1 MTYSSVDDVLTHK
14 ITSLQR
20 CVARARGLRA
30 RAGVEF
36 ATNHDLQD
44 AAVLNVLRACETAI
58 DLANMWLRRDQ
69 LGIPSESREAF
80 AILVRERCILAELGA
95 RLQNMVGFRNVAVH
109 QYRTLEP
116 DIVAAVI
123 DSGMDDLVAFAEI
136 VRQSNM
142 N

>member
-1 MTYSSVDDVLTHK
+1 MTHSSAEEVLAQK

-20 CVARARGLRA
+20 CVARARELRRKA
-30 RAGVEF
+30 DVDF
-36 ATNHDLQD
+36 ATSYDLQD

-58 DLANMWLRRDQ
+58 DLANMWLRHDR

-80 AILVRERCILAELGA
+80 AILVRERRIASVLGS

-116 DIVAAVI
+116 KIVAAVI
-123 DSGMDDLVAFAEI
+123 DSGLDDLVAFAEI
-136 VRQSNM
+136 VRQNNM
-142 N
+142 K

>member
-1 MTYSSVDDVLTHK
+1 MTRSSVEDVLAQK

-20 CVARARGLRA
+20 CAARARELRA

-36 ATNHDLQD
+36 ARSYDLQD

-80 AILVRERCILAELGA
+80 AILVRERCIPAELGA
-95 RLQNMVGFRNVAVH
+95 RLQNMVGFRSVAVH
-109 QYRTLEP
+109 QYRTLEL
-116 DIVAAVI
+116 VGHAA
-123 DSGMDDLVAFAEI
+123 
-136 VRQSNM
+136 N
-142 N
+142 

>member
-1 MTYSSVDDVLTHK
+1 MTYSSIEEVLVQK

-20 CVARARGLRA
+20 CADRARELRA
-30 RAGVEF
+30 RAGADF
-36 ATNHDLQD
+36 AGSYDLQD

-80 AILVRERCILAELGA
+80 AILVRERCIPTDLGA

-116 DIVAAVI
+116 AIIAAVI

-136 VRQSNM
+136 VRRSNM
-142 N
+142 E

>member
-1 MTYSSVDDVLTHK
+1 MTHSSIEDVLAQK

-20 CVARARGLRA
+20 CAARARELRA

-36 ATNHDLQD
+36 AGSYDLQD

-80 AILVRERCILAELGA
+80 AILVRERSLAGYPKSPPA
-95 RLQNMVGFRNVAVH
+95 RCAPLLSF
-109 QYRTLEP
+109 
-116 DIVAAVI
+116 
-123 DSGMDDLVAFAEI
+123 
-136 VRQSNM
+136 
-142 N
+142 